1 MNNITRL
8 HFEITEFCH
17 YMAPTPKEDEMRR
30 SVVEK
35 VREVVASKWTNA
47 KVEIYGSF
55 STGFHLPTS
64 DIDLVII
71 GDWIKPPL
79 HELEEELLAAHICSP
94 DKVQVIDKASVP
106 IVKFTHMQT
115 GIKVD
120 ISFNIESGL
129 KSIDLIKKFALTYPP
144 LKKLVIVLKQY
155 LLEKKLNEV
164 FYGGI
169 SSYSLIL
176 MVISFLQLNTRV
188 DARYPNCNLAIL
200 LIEFF
205 EFYGC
210 QFNYLKTAISIKGD
224 GTYISKDKAATDFPP
239 SILCIED
246 PLTPGNDIGRG
257 CYGVMNVK
265 QAFEQAYITLNQ
277 ISNPLSNILFT
288 HKNILG
294 KIINAMD
301 NGVLEQRKQ
310 LHDMYM
316 YSQNSVFTQNNSS
329 DTISS
334 SPSDSDCE
342 TQQDFITFTPLPVM
356 TLHQHQALHQSKEN
370 LHLPPRDKSLHQLR
384 ENTLLQNQQK
394 DNHMNQLS
402 QPSKENV
409 LLTPNQMQQKE
420 NILAPAPVKENHLVQ
435 QKENLQQ
442 QSQQGMQQVHLQHS
456 GQGQNS
462 KMYQHRY
469 NTMDHRKY
477 NGNKNNDVQ
486 YFDDFRIHHHNNNR
500 VKYFPP
506 SNIVDDMP
514 LTHHHNHYTS
524 MPFIHNNQQFHSM
537 TFENT
542 SRSNNRQNNKN
553 NSNLGAMAGP
563 NNYHKKAHSFHST

>member
-1 MNNITRL
+1 
-8 HFEITEFCH
+8 
-17 YMAPTPKEDEMRR
+17 MAIDLE
-30 SVVEK
+30 
-35 VREVVASKWTNA
+35 TNPSCL
-47 KVEIYGSF
+47 SF

-129 KSIDLIKKFALTYPP
+129 KSIDLIKKFSMTYPP

-176 MVISFLQLNTRV
+176 MVISFLQLHSRI
-188 DARYPNCNLAIL
+188 DARYANCNLAIL

-224 GTYISKDKAATDFPP
+224 GTYISKDKAVTDFPP

-265 QAFEQAYITLNQ
+265 QAFEQAYITMNQ
-277 ISNPLSNILFT
+277 ISNPLTNIHYT
-288 HKNILG
+288 HTKTILG
-294 KIINAMD
+294 KIINAME
-301 NGVLEQRKQ
+301 NGILDQRKQ
-310 LHDMYM
+310 LHELYM
-316 YSQNSVFTQNNSS
+316 YSQHPLYAQNNSS

-334 SPSDSDCE
+334 STSDSDCE
-342 TQQDFITFTPLPVM
+342 TQPEYQAYPPLPTPL
-356 TLHQHQALHQSKEN
+356 TLQHQLHQSKEN
-370 LHLPPRDKSLHQLR
+370 LHVPPRDKPIHLPSTPQLR

-394 DNHMNQLS
+394 DNLGLPTNLQ
-402 QPSKENV
+402 QASKEN
-409 LLTPNQMQQKE
+409 LMLTPNQMQQKE
-420 NILAPAPVKENHLVQ
+420 NILLPVSKETNHMVQQ

-442 QSQQGMQQVHLQHS
+442 SQAMQQVHLQHS
-456 GQGQNS
+456 SQNN
-462 KMYQHRY
+462 KMFHTLPQYRY
-469 NTMDHRKY
+469 NSMDGANHRKY
-477 NGNKNNDVQ
+477 NNNKNNDVQ
-486 YFDDFRIHHHNNNR
+486 YFDDFRIHHQNNNTSNR
-500 VKYFPP
+500 MKYFPP
-506 SNIVDDMP
+506 SNLVDDSVP

-524 MPFIHNNQQFHSM
+524 MPFIHNHQNQFQSM

-553 NSNLGAMAGP
+553 NNLGSSAAS